1 MSSKIQSAVEKKQ
14 TGRYN
19 CAQAVAC
26 SFCEHTQLDEATM
39 RHAALGLGAGMGN
52 MEGTCGALT
61 GAGLVIGLVCK
72 EDKPRA
78 MKMSRTLM
86 NKFHERNGA
95 TQCKLLKGAESG
107 NVIRS
112 CDDCV
117 ADAAEFLEEILK
129 TQ

>member
-26 SFCEHTQLDEATM
+26 SFCEHTLLNEETM
-39 RHAALGLGAGMGN
+39 RQAALGLGAGMGN

-61 GAGLVIGLVCK
+61 GAGHVIGLVCK

>member
-1 MSSKIQSAVEKKQ
+1 MNNKVKSAVEKKQ
-14 TGRYN
+14 TGKYN

-26 SFCEHTQLDEATM
+26 SFCEYAQIGEQDI

-61 GAGLVIGLVCK
+61 GAGLIIGLVCK

-78 MKMSRTLM
+78 MGMSRTLM
-86 NKFHERNGA
+86 NKFLERNGT
-95 TQCKLLKGAESG
+95 TQCKQLKGVGTGKA
-107 NVIRS
+107 IRF

-117 ADAAEFLEEILK
+117 ADAAEFLDEILK

>member
-1 MSSKIQSAVEKKQ
+1 MNNKVKSAVEKKQ
-14 TGRYN
+14 TGKYN

-26 SFCEHTQLDEATM
+26 SFCEYTQISEQDI
-39 RHAALGLGAGMGN
+39 RHAALGLGAGMGS

-61 GAGLVIGLVCK
+61 GAGLIIGLVCK

-78 MKMSRTLM
+78 MGMSRTLM
-86 NKFHERNGA
+86 NKFLERNGT
-95 TQCKLLKGAESG
+95 TQCKQLKGVGTGKA
-107 NVIRS
+107 IRS

-117 ADAAEFLEEILK
+117 ADAAEFLDEILK

>member
-1 MSSKIQSAVEKKQ
+1 MNNKVKSAVEKKQ
-14 TGRYN
+14 TGKYN

-26 SFCEHTQLDEATM
+26 SFCEYAQISEQDI

-61 GAGLVIGLVCK
+61 GAGLIIGLVCK

-78 MKMSRTLM
+78 MRMSRTLM
-86 NKFHERNGA
+86 NKFQERNGT
-95 TQCKLLKGAESG
+95 TQCKQLKGVDTG
-107 NVIRS
+107 KVIRS

-117 ADAAEFLEEILK
+117 ADAAEFLDEILK